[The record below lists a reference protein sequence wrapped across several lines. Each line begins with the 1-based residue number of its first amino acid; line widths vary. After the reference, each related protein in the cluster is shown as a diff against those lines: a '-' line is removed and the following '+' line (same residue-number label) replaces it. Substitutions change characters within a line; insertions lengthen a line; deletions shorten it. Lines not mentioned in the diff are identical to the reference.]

1 MHAPLPSERFLELG
15 FPAVVSVATLLSIA
29 HLFGSSKTRCGIYLL
44 AFSDQTF
51 YIGQAVDVVRRFAQ
65 HRKKYSD
72 INGFSFVPTLRA
84 NLNEIERHL
93 IHRAELAGLLLLNAI
108 HVSNIVGDTDFDL
121 VVSPS
126 EQALWIDSPVQT
138 NENDASTHLTLPV
151 SQIERFARQFSNYEQ
166 HRHFGRSMG
175 ILRIYLFHCVPFP
188 KRTEYSFW
196 TVSCLPSTNRDTW
209 PRLLCVSAG
218 VMELLVLGYRIDA
231 AEEMWG
237 FVTVASD
244 VLSETFATEAE
255 ILAHFP
261 TIEIDRRGYRDAGQ
275 HQITLFANNLR
286 LLEAILSC
294 TTVQRAAACLTLRVM
309 RKRATIYS
317 KFHCKQLAEG
327 ALP

>member
-1 MHAPLPSERFLELG
+1 MHALLPSERFSELG

-51 YIGQAVDVVRRFAQ
+51 YVGQAVDVVRRFAQ
-65 HRKKYSD
+65 HRKNYSD
-72 INGFSFVPTLRA
+72 INGFSFVPTRRA
-84 NLNEIERHL
+84 NLNEIERQL
-93 IHRAELAGLLLLNAI
+93 IHRAELAGLILLNAI
-108 HVSNIVGDTDFDL
+108 HVSSIIGEADFDL
-121 VVSPS
+121 VVSSS
-126 EQALWIDSPVQT
+126 EQAVWIDSPAQA
-138 NENDASTHLTLPV
+138 NEYDASTQLELPV
-151 SQIERFARQFSNYEQ
+151 AQVERFARQFSNYEQ
-166 HRHFGRSMG
+166 HHHFVRSMG
-175 ILRIYLFHCVPFP
+175 LLRIYLFHCVPFP

-196 TVSCLPSTNRDTW
+196 TVTCLPSTNRDTW

-218 VMELLVLGYRIDA
+218 VMELLVLGYRMDA
-231 AEEMWG
+231 TEEMWG

-244 VLSETFATEAE
+244 VLSETFATDAE

-286 LLEAILSC
+286 GLEAILSC
-294 TTVQRAAACLTLRVM
+294 AAVQRAAACLTLRVM

-317 KFHCKQLAEG
+317 KFHCKQLAER
-327 ALP
+327 ALH